1 MHILEPLVISIV
13 FLFVSLIHMH
23 FNLAGSWSDIQLAPD
38 FYLNRLLEAALIP
51 IWLQKS
57 VAFVWDPAQTIL
69 MKC

>member
-1 MHILEPLVISIV
+1 MYILEPLIISIV

-23 FNLAGSWSDIQLAPD
+23 FNLAGIIQLAPN